1 MLRII
6 RLLFF
11 LGLMIIPLLTII
23 KPAAGEGNGK
33 TVYVI
38 PVQQEIERGLEAFL
52 ERTIDDAEKAGA
64 DHIIFEI
71 NTPGG
76 RVDSANKIAQLIRNT
91 KIPTTA
97 YIIKDAFSAGAY
109 IALNANEIVMKPSTM
124 MGSAAV
130 INAQGNT
137 AGKKAESAWIAEMEA
152 AAELNNRD
160 PKYARAMADENIE
173 IKELGLEKGKLLTLT
188 ANQAL
193 KVGYAENIVDDRQEL
208 LSYLKLDDAKVTEVN
223 LSLAEK
229 VARVV
234 TSPIVVAIL
243 FSIGFLGLAIELFTP
258 GFGIAGTI
266 GLLSLSLYFFGH
278 MIAGLAGWESIALFV
293 LGLVFLFLE
302 IFVPGGIIGL
312 LGVIAVIAGLVMAAG
327 SVTTVAISI
336 GIAVVVTVIGS
347 FIFLKYFG
355 YRGPLRKLILFDS
368 TSTEKGYV
376 SNDQRADLTGRIAE
390 SITPL
395 RPSGTAEL
403 DGEYLDVV
411 TEGSFIQKGKKL
423 KIVKVQG
430 SRIVVREVKED
441 VLEKG
446 GD

>member
-1 MLRII
+1 MRII
-6 RLLFF
+6 RLIFF
-11 LGLMIIPLLTII
+11 LGLLMIPLLTAI
-23 KPAAGEGNGK
+23 KPAAGEGDGK
-33 TVYVI
+33 TVYII

-52 ERTIDDAEKAGA
+52 ERSLNDAEKAGA

-76 RVDSANKIAQLIRNT
+76 RVDSANKIAQQIRNT

-109 IALNANEIVMKPSTM
+109 IALNANEIVMKPSTT

-137 AGKKAESAWIAEMEA
+137 AGKKAESAWVAEMEA

-160 PKYARAMADENIE
+160 PKYARAMADEEIE
-173 IKELGLEKGKLLTLT
+173 IKDLGLKKGKLLTLT

-193 KVGYAENIVDDRQEL
+193 KVGYAEKIVNDRQEL
-208 LSYLKLDDAKVTEVN
+208 LSYLKLDDAKVMEAN

-234 TSPIVVAIL
+234 TSPIAVAIL
-243 FSIGFLGLAIELFTP
+243 FSVGFLGLAIELFTP

-266 GLLSLSLYFFGH
+266 GLLSLGLYFFGH
-278 MIAGLAGWESIALFV
+278 MIAGLAGWESVALFV

-302 IFVPGGIIGL
+302 IFVPGGIIGV
-312 LGVIAVIAGLVMAAG
+312 LGVVAVIASLVMAAG

-336 GIAVVVTVIGS
+336 GIAFVVTVVGS
-347 FIFLKYFG
+347 FFFLKYFG

-368 TSTEKGYV
+368 TSTEKGYI

-390 SITPL
+390 AITPL
-395 RPSGTAEL
+395 RPSGTADL

-411 TEGSFIQKGKKL
+411 TEGSFIQKGKML

-441 VLEKG
+441 LSEKG

>member
-1 MLRII
+1 MRII